1 MSDDRIR
8 QKNGGESPPNA
19 VIQVK
24 DSMCNDSH
32 QADKESK
39 NLNPRIFLSII

>member
-1 MSDDRIR
+1 MT
-8 QKNGGESPPNA
+8 ESVKKMAEKVPPNA